1 MEIHLSS
8 RHLKLTGAN
17 RAQITQKLS
26 HLEDIADDIIGA
38 HAVVLYDENKSP
50 SKQFLVKV
58 HLGVPGP
65 DIHIE
70 QYGKELYEVIDK
82 LENKLARQLRKRKT
96 RMKDKKRHTIQRNA
110 ERVKRTGATRKK
122 AA

>member
-1 MEIHLSS
+1 MEIHLSA

-26 HLEDIADDIIGA
+26 TLEHITDDIIGA
-38 HAVVLYDENKSP
+38 HAVILYDENKSP

-70 QYGKELYEVIDK
+70 QYANDLYVAIDK
-82 LENKLARQLRKRKT
+82 IEDKLARQLRKRKT
-96 RMKDKKRHTIQRNA
+96 RLQDKKRVKTQRA
-110 ERVKRTGATRKK
+110 VARQKKRPA
-122 AA
+122 

>member
-1 MEIHLSS
+1 MEIHISA

-17 RAQITQKLS
+17 RAHITTKLS
-26 HLEDIADDIIGA
+26 VLEHITDDIIGA
-38 HAVVLYDENKSP
+38 HVVVLYDENKSP

-70 QYGKELYEVIDK
+70 QYGKDLNAAVDK
-82 LENKLARQLRKRKT
+82 IEDKLARQLRKRKT
-96 RMKDKKRHTIQRNA
+96 RMQDKKRVKTQRA
-110 ERVKRTGATRKK
+110 VARQKKRGT
-122 AA
+122 